1 MLVHK
6 CYICMIREIIDL
18 LQTSEYY
25 GVSSKVAFAKG
36 SRKIPYNFKQLKQL
50 IKRLWHGWK
59 CNNIWSSCRYA
70 S

>member
-1 MLVHK
+1 
-6 CYICMIREIIDL
+6 MIREIIDL

-50 IKRLWHGWK
+50 IKRLWHG
-59 CNNIWSSCRYA
+59 
-70 S
+70 